1 MEQRYTGEV
10 EDHRGIRFARSVAKP
25 KKTPKTPKR
34 PLSALSP
41 ESLLSE
47 VEDLGGELCAVMEP
61 KQVISSLTTRL
72 VNRYGAAVSS
82 IWSVRADS
90 TGLDLVSEDGHL
102 DLPRDVAHTP
112 SGDTLL
118 GRAVS
123 HRLPQTITNLTSADD
138 SLLRWAKQHRLKFL
152 GAYPLLE
159 DSRVQGVL
167 MVAYTKTPPKPLLAL
182 FRLHARLASMALRD
196 AELLYSTRR
205 TLNKLSFLVEAS
217 KALNSTLDLSELLGR
232 ILDVAKTH
240 TEAERGTLFLVDE
253 STNEIWSLIA
263 HGLEKQEIRLPLGKG
278 IAGHVAKSG
287 EVVLIPDAYSDPR
300 FNPEV
305 DKRTGYHT
313 RTILCVPIRNKAGKI
328 IAALQLLNKQHGAF
342 TDEDADFLLT
352 LSGHMALA
360 LENAQLHQQLLD
372 KERMEKE
379 LALARG
385 IQRSL
390 LPDTAP
396 MVEGFDIALLNEPC
410 YAVGGDYYDF
420 LTLGP
425 QTLLTVIADVEGK
438 GVSSALVMSN
448 LQATLRALVLHL
460 HSLDE
465 IAESLNRMILNDTRS
480 QKYLSIFIG
489 LVDVRRK
496 GLHYINCGHVPPV
509 IVRPDHE
516 PIPLTEGG
524 MVIGLFENARYQRGH
539 VKLQSGDI
547 LVLCTDGITES
558 MNTLQ
563 DEYGIE
569 RVVRCI
575 QGVADKSAAEI
586 VSAVNADV
594 ARFSRHGT
602 HLDDKVMITLKVL

>member
-1 MEQRYTGEV
+1 LGV
-10 EDHRGIRFARSVAKP
+10 EKPARITNP
-25 KKTPKTPKR
+25 PKR
-34 PLSALSP
+34 AKQPFSATNLVK
-41 ESLLSE
+41 E
-47 VEDLGGELCAVMEP
+47 VEDLGGELCSAPEP
-61 KQVISSLTTRL
+61 KSVIDSLTARL
-72 VNRYGAAVSS
+72 VERYGAAASGIWMAKEDSPALELVSR
-82 IWSVRADS
+82 IGKFELPEDLGKATAADS
-90 TGLDLVSEDGHL
+90 
-102 DLPRDVAHTP
+102 
-112 SGDTLL
+112 LL
-118 GRAVS
+118 GRAVA
-123 HRLPQTITNLTSADD
+123 HRLPQILTRPDGEDD
-138 SLLRWAKQHRLKFL
+138 VLVRWAKRHRIKFL
-152 GAYPLLE
+152 GAYPLLD

-167 MVAYTKTPPKPLLAL
+167 VVAYAKTPAKPLLAL

-196 AELLYSTRR
+196 AALLYSTRR

-217 KALNSTLDLSELLGR
+217 KALSSTLDLAELLGR
-232 ILDVAKTH
+232 ILDVAKTQ

-253 STNEIWSLIA
+253 SSNEIWSLIA

-278 IAGHVAKSG
+278 IAGHVAQTG
-287 EVVLIPDAYSDPR
+287 EVVLIPDAYADPR

-305 DKRTGYHT
+305 DKRTGYRT
-313 RTILCVPIRNKAGKI
+313 RTILCLPIHNKAGKI
-328 IAALQLLNKQHGAF
+328 IAALQLLNKQTGSF
-342 TDEDADFLLT
+342 TSEDADFLLT

-360 LENAQLHQQLLD
+360 LENAQLHQALLD
-372 KERMEKE
+372 KERMERE

-390 LPDTAP
+390 LPDRAP
-396 MVEGFDIALLNEPC
+396 LVEGFDIALLNEPC

-420 LTLGP
+420 LNLGP
-425 QTLLTVIADVEGK
+425 HTLLTVIADVEGK

-509 IVRPDHE
+509 IIRPNHD

-539 VKLQSGDI
+539 TKMQRGDV

-558 MNTLQ
+558 MNTLHE
-563 DEYGIE
+563 EYGME
-569 RVVRCI
+569 RLVQCV
-575 QGVADKSAAEI
+575 QSVAEQSAAEI
-586 VSAVNADV
+586 VAAVNADV
-594 ARFSRHGT
+594 SRFSRHGT
-602 HLDDKVMITLKVL
+602 HLDDKVMIVMKVA

>member
-1 MEQRYTGEV
+1 
-10 EDHRGIRFARSVAKP
+10 VAKAS
-25 KKTPKTPKR
+25 KIPKTPR
-34 PLSALSP
+34 RTRSPLSP
-41 ESLLSE
+41 ESLLNE
-47 VEDLGGELCAVMEP
+47 VENLGGELCAVLEP
-61 KQVISSLTTRL
+61 KQVINSLTTRL
-72 VNRYGAAVSS
+72 VTRYGAAHSC
-82 IWSVRADS
+82 IWTVRGDAA
-90 TGLDLVSEDGHL
+90 GLELVSQEGKF
-102 DLPRDVAHTP
+102 DLPHDVARTP
-112 SGDTLL
+112 SGETLL
-118 GRAVS
+118 GRAIS
-123 HRLPQTITNLTSADD
+123 HRLPQTLTHLTPGDD
-138 SLLRWAKQHRLKFL
+138 PVLHWAKQHRLKFL
-152 GAYPLLE
+152 GAYPLLD

-167 MVAYTKTPPKPLLAL
+167 LIAYARMPPKPLLAL

-196 AELLYSTRR
+196 AELLCSTRR

-217 KALNSTLDLSELLGR
+217 KALTSTLDLSELLGR

-253 STNEIWSLIA
+253 ATNEIWSLIA

-278 IAGHVAKSG
+278 IAGHVAKVG
-287 EVVLIPDAYSDPR
+287 EVVLIPDAYADPR

-305 DKRTGYHT
+305 DKRTGYRT
-313 RTILCVPIRNKAGKI
+313 RTILCVPIRNKAGKV
-328 IAALQLLNKQHGAF
+328 IAALQLLNKQRGAF

-390 LPDTAP
+390 LPERAP
-396 MVEGFDIALLNEPC
+396 AVEGFDIALLNEPC

-420 LTLGP
+420 LSLGP
-425 QTLLTVIADVEGK
+425 HTLLTVIADVEGK

-489 LVDVRRK
+489 LIDVRRK

-509 IVRPDHE
+509 IVRPHHE

-524 MVIGLFENARYQRGH
+524 MVIGLFENARYQRGQT
-539 VKLQSGDI
+539 KLQRGDI

-558 MNTLQ
+558 MDTLQ
-563 DEYGIE
+563 EEYGIE
-569 RVVRCI
+569 RVVQCV
-575 QGVADKSAAEI
+575 QSVADKSAEEI
-586 VSAVNADV
+586 VRTVHTDV

-602 HLDDKVMITLKVL
+602 HMDDKVMIALKVL